1 LDKAAV
7 LRIFGVCGHTHHP
20 PTMVVMGG
28 GRLIQKP
35 KILGTAAFVQIS
47 FQSLP
52 FHFTINDLKTWL

>member
-20 PTMVVMGG
+20 GG
-28 GRLIQKP
+28 GGGGGGGLIQKP